1 MMESKNDV
9 LDRIDLIPELDFK
22 SIDHIAI
29 AVHDIEQAVQFYTQ
43 ILNFKVKRRLKIEG
57 KATGMLSAELEHN
70 DIKFVLVEGTEP
82 ESQVSRLIQNY
93 GPGIAHIALEVECV
107 ETALSTLK
115 AKGLAFDT
123 NVIKGSGLIQAFSS
137 RDPNSGMSFELIQ
150 RTGEE
155 GFLPENI
162 QQLFDQLE
170 QSDAF

>member
-1 MMESKNDV
+1 MELNDGAPIHTG
-9 LDRIDLIPELDFK
+9 LIDSGVDYK

-29 AVHDIEQAVQFYTQ
+29 AVIDIEQAISFYSG
-43 ILNFKVKRRLKIEG
+43 ILGFKLIRRLKIEG

-70 DIKFVLVEGTEP
+70 GIKFVLVEGTEP
-82 ESQVSRLIQNY
+82 ESQVSRLIRNY

-107 ETALSTLK
+107 ESTVAQLID
-115 AKGLAFDT
+115 KGLSFDT
-123 NVIKGSGLIQAFSS
+123 DVIKGSGLNQAFSS

-170 QSDAF
+170 ASDAF

>member
-1 MMESKNDV
+1 MKQNDEMPINDG
-9 LDRIDLIPELDFK
+9 LIYSGIDYK

-29 AVHDIEQAVQFYTQ
+29 AVIDIEKAISFYSS
-43 ILNFKVKRRLKIEG
+43 ILGFKVLRRLKIEG
-57 KATGMLSAELEHN
+57 KTTGMLSAELEHN
-70 DIKFVLVEGTEP
+70 AIKFVLVEGTEP
-82 ESQVSRLIQNY
+82 ESQVSRLIKNY

-107 ETALSTLK
+107 ESTVAQLIDRGLS
-115 AKGLAFDT
+115 FDT

-162 QQLFDQLE
+162 QQ
-170 QSDAF
+170 SIRSI